1 MNPPLRM
8 GEPPLRMGEGGPGR
22 NSADPLRM
30 GEGGPGTF
38 FLLRL
43 FSSEFSH
50 RQFVSTQTQFLS
62 RGTRPGMLRDAS
74 RGATGSLWRSYG
86 RLWGCYVTEKKSAYN
101 QHYYEHSSTSS
112 SSLSTPSPFPLPQP
126 IAAQTALLFQLR
138 SILNLQA
145 RCSNNLGEA
154 REGEGGLTQVLRW

>member
-62 RGTRPGMLRDAS
+62 RVRVQGCYGTPPGVLREVF
-74 RGATGSLWRSYG
+74 GGHTG